1 MSDVGQIMHEFAQ
14 AYRLDS
20 GSDPRDFLKRVEGTD
35 REELRLLID
44 GFLTNVPR
52 QDWDPHAFKGS
63 VAERAMAAAGPP
75 VASWSKLLPELR
87 EKARLS
93 RATVVSRLATALGF
107 PDAKSRVAIYYHR
120 MEREELPST
129 GVSTKV
135 LETLGEIVG
144 VSVERLRE
152 SGKAGE
158 AGLGSGGEIFAR
170 VGSALASTATAD
182 ASLGLEASDQV
193 STPQDEL
200 DRLFT
205 EGD

>member
-1 MSDVGQIMHEFAQ
+1 MSDVGLIMREFAQ

-20 GSDPRDFLKRVEGTD
+20 SADPRDFLERVEGTD

-52 QDWDPHAFKGS
+52 QEWDPHSFEGS

-75 VASWSKLLPELR
+75 VASWSTLLPELR

-107 PDAKSRVAIYYHR
+107 PDSKERVATYYHR

-135 LETLGEIVG
+135 LETLSEIVE

-158 AGLGSGGEIFAR
+158 AGLGSGGEVFAR
-170 VGSALASTATAD
+170 VGSPLASRVTSD
-182 ASLGLEASDQV
+182 ASLPLEAAERV
-193 STPQDEL
+193 PAPQDEL